1 MRNPPCSDLSE
12 QRWMPWAQPV
22 RLEEIADP
30 PAPLQESAV
39 RTGDLPPDPALV
51 IEMTE
56 DEEGFMV
63 VGQLGDHRPGTDDVG
78 WTSPSTEGVPV
89 APGDDEGDGDD
100 DGDDGIM
107 IVLSHDLPERQRP
120 RPTSPP
126 LVREIE
132 AKEVAHG

>member
-1 MRNPPCSDLSE
+1 MRNPPCTDLAE
-12 QRWMPWAQPV
+12 QCWMPWAQPI
-22 RLEEIADP
+22 LLKELANP
-30 PAPLQESAV
+30 PALIQERAV
-39 RTGDLPPDPALV
+39 DAGDPPPDPALV

-63 VGQLGDHRPGTDDVG
+63 VGQPGDHRPGTDDVG
-78 WTSPSTEGVPV
+78 WTPPSTEGEPV

-100 DGDDGIM
+100 DGDDGIV

-120 RPTSPP
+120 RPAAPP
-126 LVREIE
+126 PVRELG

>member
-22 RLEEIADP
+22 LLKECADP
-30 PAPLQESAV
+30 PAPIEKSVVDA
-39 RTGDLPPDPALV
+39 GSPPLDPTLV

-63 VGQLGDHRPGTDDVG
+63 VGQSSDHRPGTDDVG
-78 WTSPSTEGVPV
+78 WTPPSTEGEPD

-100 DGDDGIM
+100 DGDDGIV
-107 IVLSHDLPERQRP
+107 IVLSHDLLDRQRP
-120 RPTSPP
+120 RPAAPP
-126 LVREIE
+126 LVREIG

>member
-22 RLEEIADP
+22 LLKESADP
-30 PAPLQESAV
+30 PAPIQESAV
-39 RTGDLPPDPALV
+39 GAGDPPPDPALV

-63 VGQLGDHRPGTDDVG
+63 VGQPGDHRPGTDDVG
-78 WTSPSTEGVPV
+78 WTPPSTEGEPV
-89 APGDDEGDGDD
+89 APDDDEGDEED
-100 DGDDGIM
+100 DGDDGIV

-120 RPTSPP
+120 RPTAPP
-126 LVREIE
+126 LVREIG

>member
-12 QRWMPWAQPV
+12 QRWVPWAQPV
-22 RLEEIADP
+22 LLKECADP
-30 PAPLQESAV
+30 PAPIGKSVVDA
-39 RTGDLPPDPALV
+39 GDPPLDPTLV

-63 VGQLGDHRPGTDDVG
+63 VGQPSDHRPGTDDVG
-78 WTSPSTEGVPV
+78 WTPPSTVGVPV
-89 APGDDEGDGDD
+89 THDDDEGDEENEGDD
-100 DGDDGIM
+100 SIV

-120 RPTSPP
+120 RPAAPP
-126 LVREIE
+126 LVREIG

>member
-22 RLEEIADP
+22 LLKECADP
-30 PAPLQESAV
+30 PAPIGKSVVDA
-39 RTGDLPPDPALV
+39 GDPPLDPTLV

-63 VGQLGDHRPGTDDVG
+63 VGQPGDHRPGTDDVG
-78 WTSPSTEGVPV
+78 WTPPSTEGEPV
-89 APGDDEGDGDD
+89 APGDDEGDEEDE
-100 DGDDGIM
+100 GDDGIV
-107 IVLSHDLPERQRP
+107 IVLSHDLPERQLP
-120 RPTSPP
+120 RPAAPP
-126 LVREIE
+126 LVREIG

>member
-22 RLEEIADP
+22 LLKECANP
-30 PAPLQESAV
+30 PAPIQESVVDA
-39 RTGDLPPDPALV
+39 GSPPLDPTLV

-63 VGQLGDHRPGTDDVG
+63 VGQPGDHRPGTDDVS
-78 WTSPSTEGVPV
+78 WTPPSTEGVPI
-89 APGDDEGDGDD
+89 APGDDEGDEDD
-100 DGDDGIM
+100 KADDGIV

-120 RPTSPP
+120 RPAARPP
-126 LVREIE
+126 VRELG

>member
-22 RLEEIADP
+22 LLKECADP
-30 PAPLQESAV
+30 PAPIEKSVVDA
-39 RTGDLPPDPALV
+39 GDPPLDPTLV

-63 VGQLGDHRPGTDDVG
+63 VGQPGDHRPGTDDVG
-78 WTSPSTEGVPV
+78 WTPPSTEGVPV
-89 APGDDEGDGDD
+89 APGDDEGEEEDE
-100 DGDDGIM
+100 GDDGIV

-120 RPTSPP
+120 RPAAPP
-126 LVREIE
+126 LVREIG